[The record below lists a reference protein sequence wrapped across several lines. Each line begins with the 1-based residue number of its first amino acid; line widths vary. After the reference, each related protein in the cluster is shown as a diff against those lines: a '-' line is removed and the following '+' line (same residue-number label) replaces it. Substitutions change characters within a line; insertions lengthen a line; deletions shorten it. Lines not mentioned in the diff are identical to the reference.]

1 MIFPEFPR
9 HPEACYLPYRPTFLK
24 TTPLGRSADRNVDI
38 PNLMQ
43 TAQVETAS
51 DYTWMGWSVR
61 QTRQLFLKDHVSM
74 FTSEQDCRST
84 GKKVGEQK
92 EWILSMQP
100 TVKKCLHVVSLRHL
114 RTNGNLWMIHCR
126 FVKKNRATNGVRTV
140 AGADTTKHISDE
152 LLQCPWK
159 IGDHHHHHPIRVKK
173 IIESIKRFMNQ
184 YQPVPVIHVIS
195 MVYVSYRESL
205 CCPPF
210 NFHQDRPSLSRPHAP
225 AGHGW
230 TSYGWMG
237 HESSRHQIWS
247 DDIWR
252 WSE

>member
-1 MIFPEFPR
+1 MSPLSNTACWCPLHKNTACWTPVFDDFPECPR

-24 TTPLGRSADRNVDI
+24 TTPLGCSADRNVDI

-51 DYTWMGWSVR
+51 DYIWMGWSAR
-61 QTRQLFLKDHVSM
+61 QTRQLFLKDHVSMFTM

-126 FVKKNRATNGVRTV
+126 FVKKTEAPMGLER
-140 AGADTTKHISDE
+140 
-152 LLQCPWK
+152 LLVLTQPNIYLMSCFNAHERL
-159 IGDHHHHHPIRVKK
+159 G
-173 IIESIKRFMNQ
+173 IIIIIII
-184 YQPVPVIHVIS
+184 P
-195 MVYVSYRESL
+195 L
-205 CCPPF
+205 
-210 NFHQDRPSLSRPHAP
+210 
-225 AGHGW
+225 GW
-230 TSYGWMG
+230 F
-237 HESSRHQIWS
+237 
-247 DDIWR
+247 
-252 WSE
+252 